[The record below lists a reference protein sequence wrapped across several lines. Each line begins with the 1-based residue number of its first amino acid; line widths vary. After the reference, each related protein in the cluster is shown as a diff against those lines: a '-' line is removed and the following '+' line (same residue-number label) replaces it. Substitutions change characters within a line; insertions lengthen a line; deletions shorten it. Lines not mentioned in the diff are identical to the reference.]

1 MAYTVDLRVR
11 RTKVAGSRT
20 AFESFKM
27 HAHTM
32 NTVQKTSSAPGPA
45 DSRAAGGSGLL
56 TLLIVGDEARSRRLL
71 AFGLVDE
78 GDVVICADSEAGL
91 QSLPQPAEFGVALL
105 DWEMKAAPAKLM
117 MERLQQLDPDLPVVA
132 TVADELAARA
142 ARQAGVARHLLKP
155 FSTEDLKALLKQ
167 TARARPAAI
176 LPAGNAEAE
185 KTANAPGI
193 SNVKDIFDSRSQCM
207 QKILN
212 IALRVAP
219 TSANVLILG
228 ENGTG
233 KTALARGMHER
244 SQRQRLPFVTVNCP
258 CLQARLLESELFG
271 HMRGSFTGAISDTPG
286 KVAAAE
292 GGTLFLDEIGELPL
306 EIQPKLLRLLQDRE
320 YERVGEIKTRRAN
333 IRVIAATNRDLR
345 EEVKAGRFREDLFY
359 RLNVIT
365 LDMPPLRRRPE
376 DIVSL
381 AEDFLRETAA
391 AAGKER
397 FPVIDDAVRRALITH
412 RWPGNLRE
420 LRNAVERAAILS
432 ESGRIEARDFPLFAA
447 PAAEDDIPK
456 VGDFVSLQQLEEAHI
471 REVMARTETLG
482 HAAEILGINQATL
495 YRKRK
500 RLPGPSALA
509 ATPAA

>member
-1 MAYTVDLRVR
+1 
-11 RTKVAGSRT
+11 
-20 AFESFKM
+20 
-27 HAHTM
+27 M
-32 NTVQKTSSAPGPA
+32 NTVQKTSPAPVSSDSLAPG
-45 DSRAAGGSGLL
+45 GTGVM
-56 TLLIVGDEARSRRLL
+56 TLLIIGDEARSRRLL

-78 GDVVICADSEAGL
+78 GDVVICADSAAGL
-91 QSLPQPAEFGVALL
+91 QSLPDPAEFGVVLL
-105 DWEMKAAPAKLM
+105 DWEMKATSAKLM
-117 MERLQQLDPDLPVVA
+117 LERLQDLDSELPVVA

-142 ARQAGVARHLLKP
+142 ARQAGVTRHLVKP

-167 TARARPAAI
+167 TARERAVPFASAAQTTKET
-176 LPAGNAEAE
+176 EAV
-185 KTANAPGI
+185 AFSAVG
-193 SNVKDIFDSRSQCM
+193 DIFDSRSQCM

-233 KTALARGMHER
+233 KTALARGIHER

-271 HMRGSFTGAISDTPG
+271 HMRGSFTGAVSDTLG

-306 EIQPKLLRLLQDRE
+306 EIQPKLLRLLQDRQ

-365 LDMPPLRRRPE
+365 LDMPSLRRRPE
-376 DIVSL
+376 DIVPL
-381 AEDFLRETAA
+381 AEEFLREAA
-391 AAGKER
+391 TGIKGRARVLDEE
-397 FPVIDDAVRRALITH
+397 VRRALMGH

-420 LRNAVERAAILS
+420 LRNAVERAAILADN
-432 ESGRIEARDFPLFAA
+432 GRIELKDFPLFGASTT
-447 PAAEDDIPK
+447 EGETPK
-456 VGDFVSLQQLEEAHI
+456 VGDFISLQELEEAHI
-471 REVMARTETLG
+471 REVMARTQTLG

-500 RLPGPSALA
+500 RLPGQPVLLA
-509 ATPAA
+509 APAA

>member
-1 MAYTVDLRVR
+1 
-11 RTKVAGSRT
+11 
-20 AFESFKM
+20 
-27 HAHTM
+27 M
-32 NTVQKTSSAPGPA
+32 NTVQKTPTAAVPVENPA
-45 DSRAAGGSGLL
+45 QSGAGTL
-56 TLLIVGDEARSRRLL
+56 TLLIIGDEARSRRLL

-78 GDVVICADSEAGL
+78 GDVVICADSPAGL
-91 QSLPQPAEFGVALL
+91 QSLPNPAEFGVVLL
-105 DWEMKAAPAKLM
+105 DWEMKATPARVML
-117 MERLQQLDPDLPVVA
+117 EHLQDLDPELPVVA

-142 ARQAGVARHLLKP
+142 TRQVGVTRHLLKP

-167 TARARPAAI
+167 TARARPIQARRVEPGVEKEPAA
-176 LPAGNAEAE
+176 PDFV
-185 KTANAPGI
+185 TASDVFN
-193 SNVKDIFDSRSQCM
+193 SRSQCM
-207 QKILN
+207 QKVLN

-233 KTALARGMHER
+233 KTALAHGIHQR
-244 SQRQRLPFVTVNCP
+244 SQRNRMPFVTVNCP

-271 HMRGSFTGAISDTPG
+271 HVRGSFTGAVNDTLG

-306 EIQPKLLRLLQDRE
+306 EIQPKLLRLLQDRQ

-359 RLNVIT
+359 RLNVIS

-376 DIVSL
+376 DIVPL
-381 AEDFLRETAA
+381 AEEFLRETSP
-391 AAGKER
+391 AGKKETR
-397 FPVIDDAVRRALITH
+397 TFDEGVRRALMGH

-420 LRNAVERAAILS
+420 LRNAVERAAILADD
-432 ESGRIEARDFPLFAA
+432 GRISVKDFPFFGGNA
-447 PAAEDDIPK
+447 DDENTPK
-456 VGDFVSLQQLEEAHI
+456 VGDFVSLLELERAHI
-471 REVMARTETLG
+471 REVMARTQTLG

-500 RLPGPSALA
+500 LLTPSPTVLLA
-509 ATPAA
+509 AAPAA

>member
-1 MAYTVDLRVR
+1 M
-11 RTKVAGSRT
+11 
-20 AFESFKM
+20 
-27 HAHTM
+27 
-32 NTVQKTSSAPGPA
+32 
-45 DSRAAGGSGLL
+45 L
-56 TLLIVGDEARSRRLL
+56 TLLIIGDEARSRRLL

-78 GDVVICADSEAGL
+78 GDVVICADSPAGL
-91 QSLPQPAEFGVALL
+91 QSQPAPSEFGVVLL
-105 DWEMKAAPAKLM
+105 DWEMKASSAKVMLDH
-117 MERLQQLDPDLPVVA
+117 LQDIDPELPVVA

-142 ARQAGVARHLLKP
+142 ARQAGVVRHLIKP

-167 TARARPAAI
+167 TARSRPMPRVIAQEDASK
-176 LPAGNAEAE
+176 GSEAVAFTSVNDVFE
-185 KTANAPGI
+185 
-193 SNVKDIFDSRSQCM
+193 SRSQCM
-207 QKILN
+207 QKVLN

-233 KTALARGMHER
+233 KTALARGIHER
-244 SQRQRLPFVTVNCP
+244 SQRQRMPFVTVNCP

-271 HMRGSFTGAISDTPG
+271 HMRGSFTGAVTDTLG

-306 EIQPKLLRLLQDRE
+306 EIQPKLLRLLQDRQ

-359 RLNVIT
+359 RLNVIA
-365 LDMPPLRRRPE
+365 LDMPPLRRRSE
-376 DIVSL
+376 DIVPL
-381 AEDFLRETAA
+381 AEEFLRETGP
-391 AAGKER
+391 AGKGQPR
-397 FPVIDDAVRRALITH
+397 AFDGAVRRALISH

-432 ESGRIEARDFPLFAA
+432 DDGRIEVKDFPFFGGN
-447 PAAEDDIPK
+447 AEEDGTPK
-456 VGDFVSLQQLEEAHI
+456 VGDFVSLLELERAHI
-471 REVMARTETLG
+471 REVMARTQTLG

-500 RLPGPSALA
+500 LLPRAPASLLA
-509 ATPAA
+509 AAPAA

>member
-1 MAYTVDLRVR
+1 MR
-11 RTKVAGSRT
+11 
-20 AFESFKM
+20 
-27 HAHTM
+27 
-32 NTVQKTSSAPGPA
+32 TVQKTSPDPAPAEGPA
-45 DSRAAGGSGLL
+45 SGGEVAML

-78 GDVVICADSEAGL
+78 GDVVICADSPAGL
-91 QSLPQPAEFGVALL
+91 QSLPAPSEFGVVLL
-105 DWEMKAAPAKLM
+105 DWEMKAASAKLM
-117 MERLQQLDPDLPVVA
+117 LEHLQDLDPDLPVVA
-132 TVADELAARA
+132 TVTDELAARA
-142 ARQAGVARHLLKP
+142 ARQAGVARHLMKP

-167 TARARPAAI
+167 TARARPLPCRLVAEGAGKGADAAAFVN
-176 LPAGNAEAE
+176 AG
-185 KTANAPGI
+185 
-193 SNVKDIFDSRSQCM
+193 DIFESRSQCM
-207 QKILN
+207 QKVLN

-233 KTALARGMHER
+233 KTALAHGIHER
-244 SQRQRLPFVTVNCP
+244 SQRQRMPFVTVNCP

-271 HMRGSFTGAISDTPG
+271 HVRGSFTGAVNDTLG

-306 EIQPKLLRLLQDRE
+306 EIQPKLLRLLQDRQ

-359 RLNVIT
+359 RLNVIA

-376 DIVSL
+376 DIVPL
-381 AEDFLRETAA
+381 AEEFLRETGPAA
-391 AAGKER
+391 KGRVCSFEA
-397 FPVIDDAVRRALITH
+397 AVRRALMNH

-432 ESGRIEARDFPLFAA
+432 EDGRLEVKDFPFFGGN
-447 PAAEDDIPK
+447 PEEGETPK
-456 VGDFVSLQQLEEAHI
+456 VGDFVSLLELERAHI
-471 REVMARTETLG
+471 REVMARTQTLG
-482 HAAEILGINQATL
+482 HAAEVLGINQATL

-500 RLPGPSALA
+500 LLPRTPAALLA
-509 ATPAA
+509 ATTAA

>member
-1 MAYTVDLRVR
+1 
-11 RTKVAGSRT
+11 
-20 AFESFKM
+20 M
-27 HAHTM
+27 HVLTM
-32 NTVQKTSSAPGPA
+32 NTVQKTSSAPASA
-45 DSRAAGGSGLL
+45 DGLASQGAGVL
-56 TLLIVGDEARSRRLL
+56 TLLIIGDEARSRRLL

-78 GDVVICADSEAGL
+78 GDVVICADSAAGL
-91 QSLPQPAEFGVALL
+91 QSLPDPAEFGVVLL
-105 DWEMKAAPAKLM
+105 DWEMKATSAKLM
-117 MERLQQLDPDLPVVA
+117 LERLQDIDPELPVVA

-167 TARARPAAI
+167 TARARSASLPFGAVETEKAADT
-176 LPAGNAEAE
+176 AGAFSA
-185 KTANAPGI
+185 AG
-193 SNVKDIFDSRSQCM
+193 DIFDSRSQCM

-233 KTALARGMHER
+233 KTALARGIHER

-271 HMRGSFTGAISDTPG
+271 HMRGSFTGAISDTLG

-365 LDMPPLRRRPE
+365 LDVPPLRRRPE
-376 DIVSL
+376 DIVPL
-381 AEDFLRETAA
+381 AEDFLRETATNNKGRA
-391 AAGKER
+391 
-397 FPVIDDAVRRALITH
+397 PVIDEEVRRALMTH

-420 LRNAVERAAILS
+420 LRNAVERAAILT
-432 ESGRIEARDFPLFAA
+432 ENGRIEVKDFPLFG
-447 PAAEDDIPK
+447 AESHEGDTPK
-456 VGDFVSLQQLEEAHI
+456 VGDFISLQELEEAHI
-471 REVMARTETLG
+471 REVMARTQTLG

-500 RLPGPSALA
+500 RLPGQPVLLVA
-509 ATPAA
+509 PAA